1 MKPTDETLVTR
12 YIDGDLKGNDLTLF
26 ENRLE
31 REPELRDAIAGAASI
46 GEGIRGIFAD
56 ADVVGHD
63 LRMAATSLDGIEVPN
78 AEAFTSGILDRID
91 SENPEA

>member
-1 MKPTDETLVTR
+1 MKPTDERLVTR
-12 YIDGDLKGNDLTLF
+12 YIDGDLKGPELTSF

-31 REPELRDAIAGAASI
+31 SESELRDAIAGAASI
-46 GEGIRGIFAD
+46 GDGIRGAFAD

-78 AEAFTSGILDRID
+78 AEAFTSGVLDRID
-91 SENPEA
+91 SENSGA